1 MKTISNKII
10 KLDEINHQVFRWK
23 FLSKRIVFTNGCFDI
38 LHTGHLEILS
48 KAAELGDILIVAI
61 NSDASVRRLKGET
74 RPINNE
80 LFRSQMLSHLQI
92 VDAVVVF
99 EEDTPSELIRLIKPD
114 ILVKGGDYNASD
126 VVGYED
132 VINNGGSVHIIPL
145 IDGLSTSSIIE
156 RIQN

>member
-10 KLDEINHQVFRWK
+10 KLDETNRHVFRWK

-99 EEDTPSELIRLIKPD
+99 EEDTPLELIRLIKPD

-126 VVGYED
+126 VVGYDD
-132 VINNGGSVHIIPL
+132 VINNGGSAHIIPL
-145 IDGLSTSSIIE
+145 IEGLSTSSIIE